1 MGFRSRAIWSGKR
14 RKLRPKTTSGAGE
27 GAGEASLRKCE
38 HRMLGN
44 TDNTEAQ
51 EEESEEAREASK
63 LFTCESPAALLSCKE
78 NSLNPYVKYFLSQ

>member
-1 MGFRSRAIWSGKR
+1 MERQEKEAETKN
-14 RKLRPKTTSGAGE
+14 TSGAGE
-27 GAGEASLRKCE
+27 GAGEVSLRKCE
-38 HRMLGN
+38 HIMLGN

-63 LFTCESPAALLSCKE
+63 LFTCESPAALLSCKG